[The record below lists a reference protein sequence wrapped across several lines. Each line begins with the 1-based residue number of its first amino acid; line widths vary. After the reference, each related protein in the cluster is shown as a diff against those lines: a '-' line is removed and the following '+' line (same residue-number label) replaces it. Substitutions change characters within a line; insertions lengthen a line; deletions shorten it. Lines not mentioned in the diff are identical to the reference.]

1 MGYFIFKNRNS
12 NDFGPVE
19 RTKMLM
25 RNKQTLNITNI
36 PQGTPVMSWGGHE
49 TGTIQFTIG
58 IRDINDTDT
67 VDDLLGWLTGE
78 GPLITSVDTSKYMWA
93 YCSAEIIP
101 NPISSRLATV
111 AVTFITEPY
120 RYAINNPE
128 EKLTMAHNPQS
139 DNPNLL
145 ECKIE
150 NTGNTQ
156 CAPTF
161 RILGSGNI
169 QLWLNHIK
177 MEIQNVSGGV
187 IVDIPTLRV
196 KDLSGNVILNRTI
209 GDPTQYLL
217 NPGENLFEYIGA
229 TEAYVTKNTRWL

>member
-36 PQGTPVMSWGGHE
+36 PFSTPVVSWGGHE

-58 IRDINDTDT
+58 IRNINDTDK

-78 GPLITSVDTSKYMWA
+78 GPLITSTDPKKYMWA
-93 YCSAEIIP
+93 YCNTEILP
-101 NPISSRLATV
+101 NPIGGRLAT
-111 AVTFITEPY
+111 ASVTFTVEPY
-120 RYAINNPE
+120 RYAIDNPE
-128 EKLTMAHNPQS
+128 EKLDMQPDPKS
-139 DNPNLL
+139 DNPNLRI
-145 ECKIE
+145 CKVE

-156 CAPTF
+156 CEPTF
-161 RILGSGNI
+161 RIIGNGTI
-169 QLWLNHIK
+169 ELWLNHLK
-177 MEIQNVSGGV
+177 MTIQNVSGGI
-187 IVDIPTLRV
+187 IVDVPTLRV
-196 KDLSGNVILNRTI
+196 KDLNGNVILNRTI

-229 TEAYVTKNTRWL
+229 TEAYLKKNTRWL